1 MKKTV
6 FGALILGVLLVLLE
20 GLNLPANSVDAGT
33 NELEEV
39 IVFQDDVFPII
50 KEELVKQYPQT
61 HPVTGD
67 VSISDE
73 MLDDVVWYWD
83 NNNKKVIFV
92 VIKEDSAKWKEVR
105 KDLEARLGEK
115 VVIKKAKKD
124 HKHMRDVVT
133 NEISDFLRK
142 EKGIKNASITWNPK
156 KEMVVVESNELTE
169 ELANEIKAMFGSDNV
184 EVVITK
190 GKITKTIT

>member
-6 FGALILGVLLVLLE
+6 FGALILGVLLVLLD

-92 VIKEDSAKWKEVR
+92 VLKEDSAKWKEAR

-142 EKGIKNASITWNPK
+142 EKGIKNASIAWNPK